1 MPPWDGAQALFRNA
15 CRRELE
21 AGGLFGWGMR
31 GPWRTVEER
40 AGWEEQNWK
49 KKPSGHVISCSAL
62 LADGRYDSG
71 RLVVRLDDS
80 DENPAFASPRVD
92 LARLVLVAQV
102 GDDLLHMT
110 G

>member
-1 MPPWDGAQALFRNA
+1 MASWIARTMPPWDGAQALFRNA

-49 KKPSGHVISCSAL
+49 
-62 LADGRYDSG
+62 
-71 RLVVRLDDS
+71 
-80 DENPAFASPRVD
+80 
-92 LARLVLVAQV
+92 
-102 GDDLLHMT
+102 
-110 G
+110 